1 MSASSTFNNNNSN
14 SKSLKPT
21 ISREFRIAKLYYG
34 KHSTRKNMARLLA
47 LTCILACAL
56 TTGLSVVFS
65 YAQRDMS
72 TALSN
77 KDQDGFYD
85 AIKRYIFVVVIAA
98 PLFALYDYVQSLSAL
113 HLSNTS
119 CNALAITPSPEDD
132 SMSSGSPIV

>member
-1 MSASSTFNNNNSN
+1 
-14 SKSLKPT
+14 
-21 ISREFRIAKLYYG
+21 
-34 KHSTRKNMARLLA
+34 MARLLA

-113 HLSNTS
+113 HWRKYMT
-119 CNALAITPSPEDD
+119 E
-132 SMSSGSPIV
+132 

>member
-1 MSASSTFNNNNSN
+1 
-14 SKSLKPT
+14 
-21 ISREFRIAKLYYG
+21 
-34 KHSTRKNMARLLA
+34 MARLLA

-113 HLSNTS
+113 HWRKYMTEKMMTMYCENDNYYSLKFKNLS
-119 CNALAITPSPEDD
+119 LIH
-132 SMSSGSPIV
+132 I